1 MLMIFEVEG
10 ITDDAAKVDWEQSF
24 STMLDA
30 EVNKTSS
37 FYDERLN
44 ECLEG
49 LKSLSAEISTVRI
62 SMYLHHNLQLTF
74 FLYFFLLGVHNKIGT
89 NAANMAR
96 VHTPL
101 LYQS

>member
-1 MLMIFEVEG
+1 MLVMRWLDHVLMIFEVEG

-62 SMYLHHNLQLTF
+62 SMYLPPQFTTDIF
-74 FLYFFLLGVHNKIGT
+74 FIFFFIRR
-89 NAANMAR
+89 A
-96 VHTPL
+96 
-101 LYQS
+101 Q